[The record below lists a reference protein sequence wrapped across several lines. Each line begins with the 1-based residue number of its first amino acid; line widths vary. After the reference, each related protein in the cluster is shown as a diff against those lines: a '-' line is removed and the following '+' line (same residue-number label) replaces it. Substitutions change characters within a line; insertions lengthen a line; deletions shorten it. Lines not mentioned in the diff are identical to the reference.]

1 MEITALEDAL
11 FDIRDILMKMTQI
24 HSDILEQLKQ
34 QNKNQREQKAR
45 EIAVNRE
52 RAF

>member
-1 MEITALEDAL
+1 MVATYEDAL

-34 QNKNQREQKAR
+34 QSKNQREQK
-45 EIAVNRE
+45 VMNRE

>member
-1 MEITALEDAL
+1 MVATVEDAL

-34 QNKNQREQKAR
+34 QSKNQREQK
-45 EIAVNRE
+45 VLNRE

>member
-1 MEITALEDAL
+1 MVITATLEDAL

-34 QNKNQREQKAR
+34 QNKNQREQK
-45 EIAVNRE
+45 VLNRE

>member
-1 MEITALEDAL
+1 MVATVEDAL

-34 QNKNQREQKAR
+34 QSKNQREQK
-45 EIAVNRE
+45 VMNRE

>member
-1 MEITALEDAL
+1 MEATVEDAL

-24 HSDILEQLKQ
+24 HCDILEQLKQ
-34 QNKNQREQKAR
+34 QSKNQREQK
-45 EIAVNRE
+45 VMNRE

>member
-1 MEITALEDAL
+1 MVATVEDAL

-24 HSDILEQLKQ
+24 HGDILEQLKQ
-34 QNKNQREQKAR
+34 QNKNQREQK
-45 EIAVNRE
+45 VLNRE